1 MRGLRLA
8 GLAAAIVGVAVSM
21 YLTVAHYTSPDVLA
35 CAEGGTIDCSAVT
48 TSAQSTVL
56 GIPVAVLG
64 LLWFVPMTALF
75 LPAAWRS
82 PDRRIHLAR
91 VSGTGAGVAFVL
103 WLIYAELFLIGA
115 ICLWCSVAHVMAL
128 VMFAA
133 SVTSG
138 PLPTDD

>member
-1 MRGLRLA
+1 MRGLRAA
-8 GLAAAIVGVAVSM
+8 GLVAALVGIGVSA

-35 CAEGGTIDCSAVT
+35 CAESGTINCEAVT
-48 TSAQSTVL
+48 TSAQSVVF

-75 LPAAWRS
+75 VPAAWRS
-82 PDRRIHLAR
+82 TDARVHLAR
-91 VSGTGAGVAFVL
+91 TLGTSSGVAFVL

-115 ICLWCSVAHVMAL
+115 ICLWCTVAHVMAL

-133 SVTSG
+133 SVTARPS
-138 PLPTDD
+138 PTGA